1 MWPSTCLGDVSLVL
15 RRPAFVSPR
24 VASVRLHL
32 LSPCRLVRSKHIQKK
47 MLRSTAPCYVHTKL
61 LMIRQTRTI
70 NGLSLCSCLLKE
82 QVQERLN
89 SPDLQSNVVLRNLR
103 CMATHVSGGVYIYI
117 NSNILDVTKP
127 QTNNESVC
135 VRVKCSLTLSTCL
148 SNELALQQNVRQ
160 DRKFQAQRDLQ
171 VAVLVQDAYASMRGA
186 VAMWSIECVRDK
198 VRDTDSDYVM
208 RKPSRCWLGAV
219 PSYWNVVASCFRFSS
234 FAENTSAALAPRAG
248 ISQPI
253 LLLFF
258 LFSCSWICLQN
269 LASDFFYPVSK
280 FSGVRKKTELT

>member
-1 MWPSTCLGDVSLVL
+1 MGRSAETCLVDEVVVCGLELCLGRLPNVAATCLGDVSPVL

-61 LMIRQTRTI
+61 LMIRQTRTT

-117 NSNILDVTKP
+117 SNWTKYC
-127 QTNNESVC
+127 TVAKSVG
-135 VRVKCSLTLSTCL
+135 
-148 SNELALQQNVRQ
+148 
-160 DRKFQAQRDLQ
+160 
-171 VAVLVQDAYASMRGA
+171 RG
-186 VAMWSIECVRDK
+186 W
-198 VRDTDSDYVM
+198 
-208 RKPSRCWLGAV
+208 
-219 PSYWNVVASCFRFSS
+219 
-234 FAENTSAALAPRAG
+234 
-248 ISQPI
+248 PI
-253 LLLFF
+253 
-258 LFSCSWICLQN
+258 
-269 LASDFFYPVSK
+269 
-280 FSGVRKKTELT
+280 

>member
-1 MWPSTCLGDVSLVL
+1 MRSSSVGWNFVWGDFLMWPSTCLGDVSPVL

-47 MLRSTAPCYVHTKL
+47 MLRSTAPCYIHTKL

-117 NSNILDVTKP
+117 ND
-127 QTNNESVC
+127 Q
-135 VRVKCSLTLSTCL
+135 
-148 SNELALQQNVRQ
+148 ALV
-160 DRKFQAQRDLQ
+160 
-171 VAVLVQDAYASMRGA
+171 VPAYLL
-186 VAMWSIECVRDK
+186 
-198 VRDTDSDYVM
+198 Y
-208 RKPSRCWLGAV
+208 
-219 PSYWNVVASCFRFSS
+219 
-234 FAENTSAALAPRAG
+234 SAL
-248 ISQPI
+248 
-253 LLLFF
+253 
-258 LFSCSWICLQN
+258 
-269 LASDFFYPVSK
+269 
-280 FSGVRKKTELT
+280 RKKTIRLLLENRTKCQFRPFPPQGKTQTRETGWREDRND

>member
-1 MWPSTCLGDVSLVL
+1 MGWNFVWGDFLMWPSTCLGDVSPVL

-117 NSNILDVTKP
+117 RCQFRRQVKW
-127 QTNNESVC
+127 SV
-135 VRVKCSLTLSTCL
+135 
-148 SNELALQQNVRQ
+148 
-160 DRKFQAQRDLQ
+160 
-171 VAVLVQDAYASMRGA
+171 
-186 VAMWSIECVRDK
+186 
-198 VRDTDSDYVM
+198 
-208 RKPSRCWLGAV
+208 
-219 PSYWNVVASCFRFSS
+219 
-234 FAENTSAALAPRAG
+234 
-248 ISQPI
+248 PI
-253 LLLFF
+253 
-258 LFSCSWICLQN
+258 
-269 LASDFFYPVSK
+269 
-280 FSGVRKKTELT
+280 GHTGH

>member
-1 MWPSTCLGDVSLVL
+1 MWPSTCLGDVSPVL

-89 SPDLQSNVVLRNLR
+89 SPDLQNNVVLRNLR

-117 NSNILDVTKP
+117 RTFCVKLSHLSPTKMGVLTAGSDEKRNMIRNNSDKSEISNLLH
-127 QTNNESVC
+127 C
-135 VRVKCSLTLSTCL
+135 VLCTC
-148 SNELALQQNVRQ
+148 
-160 DRKFQAQRDLQ
+160 
-171 VAVLVQDAYASMRGA
+171 
-186 VAMWSIECVRDK
+186 
-198 VRDTDSDYVM
+198 
-208 RKPSRCWLGAV
+208 
-219 PSYWNVVASCFRFSS
+219 
-234 FAENTSAALAPRAG
+234 
-248 ISQPI
+248 
-253 LLLFF
+253 
-258 LFSCSWICLQN
+258 
-269 LASDFFYPVSK
+269 
-280 FSGVRKKTELT
+280 

>member
-1 MWPSTCLGDVSLVL
+1 MWPSTCLGDVSPVL

-89 SPDLQSNVVLRNLR
+89 SPDLQSDVVLRNLR

-117 NSNILDVTKP
+117 NHLHSHLRSPI
-127 QTNNESVC
+127 
-135 VRVKCSLTLSTCL
+135 
-148 SNELALQQNVRQ
+148 QQSSH
-160 DRKFQAQRDLQ
+160 K
-171 VAVLVQDAYASMRGA
+171 S
-186 VAMWSIECVRDK
+186 
-198 VRDTDSDYVM
+198 
-208 RKPSRCWLGAV
+208 
-219 PSYWNVVASCFRFSS
+219 SC
-234 FAENTSAALAPRAG
+234 P
-248 ISQPI
+248 PV
-253 LLLFF
+253 F
-258 LFSCSWICLQN
+258 LFTHSVACVFVPRNTFWYALSGERHRGLLRYHQFCSEHPNPMTAPPPPPPPKKKN
-269 LASDFFYPVSK
+269 LHSFRLFC
-280 FSGVRKKTELT
+280 SGVPVRTRRQCVANLRTAPESPEWMFRNT